1 LLKEIGD
8 SENQSGNQLLE
19 KDRTTL
25 ALALFVIL
33 VGAIASLS
41 IWIRLLAAAFSVFLL
56 FWGRDSEGT
65 EAMVSRIP
73 IAGPFLLRGLHQLD
87 LIISPRDQDY
97 EEHLRE
103 VITAYGPRY
112 RQSLRKL
119 LQTRLASQIPDGHW
133 LKFSKDGLVE
143 HPHSG
148 PGPIKTELRDPIR
161 RILQS
166 LDDRDLDA

>member
-1 LLKEIGD
+1 
-8 SENQSGNQLLE
+8 LE

-41 IWIRLLAAAFSVFLL
+41 IWIRLLAAAFAVFLV
-56 FWGRDSEGT
+56 FWGRDSERT
-65 EAMVSRIP
+65 EAAVSRIP
-73 IAGPFLLRGLHQLD
+73 IAGPFLIKGLHQLD

-103 VITAYGPRY
+103 VITAYSPRY

-119 LQTRLASQIPDGHW
+119 LQTRLASQIPDSHW

-143 HPHSG
+143 HLHSG
-148 PGPIKTELRDPIR
+148 PGPIKTDLRDPIR
-161 RILQS
+161 RILRE
-166 LDDRDLDA
+166 LGEPDLEA